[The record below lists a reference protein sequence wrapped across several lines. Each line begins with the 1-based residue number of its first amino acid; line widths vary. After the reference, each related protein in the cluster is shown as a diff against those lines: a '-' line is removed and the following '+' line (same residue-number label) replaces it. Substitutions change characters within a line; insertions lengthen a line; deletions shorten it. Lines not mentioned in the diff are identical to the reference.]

1 MHCKNAS
8 HHSAYQSNL
17 QASEIYY
24 NETAK
29 FTVTGVVFMRVD
41 IVLKVYFFFLLLI
54 YLMLH
59 RLFGSTFKFSELT

>member
-8 HHSAYQSNL
+8 HHSAYQSNY

-29 FTVTGVVFMRVD
+29 FTVTGVVFMRAD
-41 IVLKVYFFFLLLI
+41 IVLKVYFFFSVAD
-54 YLMLH
+54 
-59 RLFGSTFKFSELT
+59 LFGVTQVIWINF